1 MMLVLEHYLFIIN
14 NYIFNPYKIA
24 SLIKTCKKGKILQ
37 TNNII
42 LSIILLVNRACFID
56 TTIIKNN
63 GITHINNRIFVNTGF
78 KNLTNGKK
86 NNCNT

>member
-1 MMLVLEHYLFIIN
+1 MLVLELYQFINN
-14 NYIFNPYKIA
+14 NYIFKPYNIA
-24 SLIKTCKKGKILQ
+24 SFIKTCKKGIILQ

-42 LSIILLVNRACFID
+42 LSIILLVNRACLID
-56 TTIIKNN
+56 TIISKNS